1 MRLSDFEYNL
11 PENLIAQFPSEKRDN
26 SRLMVLDRSKR
37 SIEHRRFYEIVD
49 YLEAGDAL
57 VLNKTKVI
65 PARLHGNKAG
75 TGSRVELLL
84 LRELEKNRWECLV
97 KPGRR
102 ARRGARLLFDENV
115 ACEILDLTRFGGRI
129 VRFHID
135 EDIKNLLD
143 RIGSTP
149 LPPYIRR
156 DDVPL
161 DRERYQTVYASE
173 IGSVAAPT
181 AGLHF
186 TNELLEKVEQRDV
199 RTFYLTLHIGLGTF
213 RPVKADD
220 ITKHPMDSEFFRIN
234 RETAEGINE
243 CRSNGK
249 RVVAVGTSTARVL
262 ETVSDAVGKLC
273 SGSGETALFIYPGYD
288 FKMLQALL
296 TNFHLAKSTLLMMV
310 CAFAGRDF
318 IFEAYEEAIKEEY
331 RFYSYGDAMLIL

>member
-1 MRLSDFEYNL
+1 MRSSDFEYNL
-11 PENLIAQFPSEKRDN
+11 PRKLIAQFPSEKRDN
-26 SRLMVLDRSKR
+26 SRLMVLDRQKK

-49 YLEAGDAL
+49 YFEAGDAL

-65 PARLHGNKAG
+65 PARLRGEKAG

-84 LRELEKNRWECLV
+84 LRELEKNCWECLV

-102 ARRGARLLFDENV
+102 GRRGARLLLDQNV
-115 ACEILDLTRFGGRI
+115 ACEILDSTRFGGRI

-135 EDIKNLLD
+135 EDIRELLD

-156 DDVPL
+156 NDVPL

-181 AGLHF
+181 AGFHF
-186 TNELLEKVEQRDV
+186 TNELLEEIEQRGV
-199 RTFYLTLHIGLGTF
+199 KTFYLTLHIGLGTF
-213 RPVKADD
+213 RPVKVDN
-220 ITKHPMDSEFFRIN
+220 ITKHTMDSEFFRIN
-234 RETAEGINE
+234 EETTEGINE
-243 CRSNGK
+243 CSANGK

-262 ETVSDAVGKLC
+262 ETVSDVAGKLR
-273 SGSGETALFIYPGYD
+273 SGTGETALFIYPGYN
-288 FKMLQALL
+288 FKVLQALL
-296 TNFHLAKSTLLMMV
+296 TNFHLPKSTLLMMV

-318 IFEAYEEAIKEEY
+318 IFEAYEEAIKEKY